1 MATATEI
8 TETVK
13 GVWTWHAFEE
23 SIRTELFST
32 AVVSEEGLVI
42 IDPVD
47 ASPSVLNRLGRL
59 GPTVAIILTNGNH
72 SRAAVRF
79 RERFSAPVFSH
90 AEAVGE
96 LTLPVDGTLRMDR
109 RVGGSLEVIEFQGA
123 GMGEIALLNTNGWIH
138 FGDAV
143 INLEDTGLGVLP
155 PKECIDAKLLEVS
168 LKALPALSF
177 HGATFAHGTPIITDA
192 HARICAILSP
202 R

>member
-32 AVVSEEGLVI
+32 AVLSEDGLVI
-42 IDPVD
+42 IDPID
-47 ASPSVLNRLGRL
+47 ASPSVLMRLGRL

-72 SRAAVRF
+72 SRAAGRF

-109 RVGGSLEVIEFQGA
+109 RVGGSLEVIDLQGA

-143 INLEDTGLGVLP
+143 INLEDTGLAVLP
-155 PKECIDAKLLEVS
+155 PKYCIDAQLLAVS

-177 HGATFAHGTPIITDA
+177 HSATFAHGSPIITDA
-192 HARICAILSP
+192 HARICAML
-202 R
+202 

>member
-42 IDPVD
+42 IDPID
-47 ASPSVLNRLGRL
+47 ASPSVLTRLGRI

-72 SRAAVRF
+72 SRAAGRF

-90 AEAVGE
+90 TEAVGE
-96 LTLPVDGTLRMDR
+96 LTVPVDGTLCMNR
-109 RVGGSLEVIEFQGA
+109 RVGGSLDVIELEGA
-123 GMGEIALLNTNGWIH
+123 GLGEIALLNNNGWIH

-155 PKECIDAKLLEVS
+155 PKYCTDAQTLAAS
-168 LKALPALSF
+168 LKALPPLPF
-177 HGATFAHGTPIITDA
+177 HSATFAHGTPIVTDA
-192 HARICAILSP
+192 HARICAIL
-202 R
+202 